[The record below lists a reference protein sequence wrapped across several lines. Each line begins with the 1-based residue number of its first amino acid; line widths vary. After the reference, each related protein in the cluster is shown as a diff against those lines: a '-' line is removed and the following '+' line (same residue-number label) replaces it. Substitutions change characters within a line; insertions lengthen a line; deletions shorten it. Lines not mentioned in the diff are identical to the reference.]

1 MFGGDGGTT
10 YNRMMKEIH
19 EQLSWTCRGRGLIVH
34 IGDYDVK
41 KRFNM
46 AVSMLVLLLFC
57 SLSPSDKGVR
67 ALRGYFAPPPL

>member
-1 MFGGDGGTT
+1 M
-10 YNRMMKEIH
+10 RKEIN

-46 AVSMLVLLLFC
+46 AVSMLVLLLFD
-57 SLSPSDKGVR
+57 SKGQNGTCIKR
-67 ALRGYFAPPPL
+67 PPYEAKK